1 MIDLPQ
7 VLLDWVLIGFI
18 QFIMRSVLNFYPVY
32 YEISFEICSNLALN
46 SSEVG
51 AKIENLG
58 TRLQKIGAQAL
69 YKG

>member
-32 YEISFEICSNLALN
+32 YEISFELEVLN
-46 SSEVG
+46 FAPTSLS
-51 AKIENLG
+51 I
-58 TRLQKIGAQAL
+58 QAR
-69 YKG
+69 